1 MDAVQRFK
9 CENMHVIFFFEI
21 TIFISKTPSF
31 PVEPNVGEIL
41 HYPNSQK
48 GMYGELVYGPNFSA
62 NSVRPA

>member
-9 CENMHVIFFFEI
+9 CENVHVIFLLKF
-21 TIFISKTPSF
+21 TICISKTPSF

-48 GMYGELVYGPNFSA
+48 GMYDELPHGPNFA
-62 NSVRPA
+62 GNSVCPA